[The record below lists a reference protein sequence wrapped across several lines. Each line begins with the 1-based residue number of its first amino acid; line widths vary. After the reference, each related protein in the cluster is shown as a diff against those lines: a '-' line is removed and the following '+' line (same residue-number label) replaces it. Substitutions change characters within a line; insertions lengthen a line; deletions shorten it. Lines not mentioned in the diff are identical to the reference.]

1 MVHVPA
7 LASVTVALATVQVED
22 VVDAKLTAAPDEAV
36 ALTVN
41 GAVPNALSD
50 RAANV
55 MVWLPGATVNP
66 WLTAGAAAK
75 LLLPACD
82 ARTVHVPAPAN
93 VTVVPDTAHTGI
105 VVEVKA
111 TASPEVAVAATGNG
125 ATPNVWL
132 ANAAKGCS
140 ESAR

>member
-1 MVHVPA
+1 MVQVPA
-7 LASVTVALATVQVED
+7 LASVTVALATVQVEE

-41 GAVPNALSD
+41 GAVPNALSA

-55 MVWLPGATVNP
+55 MVWIPGATVKP

-75 LLLPACD
+75 LLLPACE
-82 ARTVHVPAPAN
+82 ARIVHVPAPAS
-93 VTVVPDTAHTGI
+93 VTVVPDTVQTGI

-111 TASPEVAVAATGNG
+111 TARPEVAVAAMGNG
-125 ATPNVWL
+125 APPNVWL